1 MILKLLREGYAVSH
15 WLVRW
20 ILNVVVIIV
29 TAYLIEGFDVT
40 ILGAIVGSILL
51 GLVNATI
58 RPVILLVTLP
68 LTIITLGLF
77 TLVVNGLM
85 LWLVSS
91 VIKGFTVEGFGAAFL
106 AALLIT
112 VISSVI
118 SFFVKD

>member
-1 MILKLLREGYAVSH
+1 MPH
-15 WLVRW
+15 WMVRW
-20 ILNVVVIIV
+20 IINVIVIIV
-29 TAYLIEGFDVT
+29 AAYIIPGFDVT

-68 LTIITLGLF
+68 LNILTLGLF

-91 VIKGFTVEGFGAAFL
+91 IIKGFTVQSFGAAFMG
-106 AALLIT
+106 ALLIT
-112 VISSVI
+112 VISAVI
-118 SFFVKD
+118 SFLVKD